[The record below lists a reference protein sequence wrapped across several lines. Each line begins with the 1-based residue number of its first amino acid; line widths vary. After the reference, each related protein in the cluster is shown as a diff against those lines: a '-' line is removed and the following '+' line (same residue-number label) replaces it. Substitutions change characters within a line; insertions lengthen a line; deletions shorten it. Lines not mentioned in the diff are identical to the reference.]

1 MQSTGKRIYRINGFN
16 PNTIYVFFSQL
27 GKSDSSG
34 NSIIIYRRGSNTDR
48 FVSSIRPA
56 HKTLISYPKQTDA
69 DPADALWWELW
80 QN

>member
-1 MQSTGKRIYRINGFN
+1 MQSTGKRIYRMVLSLIPF
-16 PNTIYVFFSQL
+16 VFFSQL

-34 NSIIIYRRGSNTDR
+34 DNIIIYRRDSNTGR

-56 HKTLISYPKQTDA
+56 IKTLISYPPKETDT

-80 QN
+80 QE